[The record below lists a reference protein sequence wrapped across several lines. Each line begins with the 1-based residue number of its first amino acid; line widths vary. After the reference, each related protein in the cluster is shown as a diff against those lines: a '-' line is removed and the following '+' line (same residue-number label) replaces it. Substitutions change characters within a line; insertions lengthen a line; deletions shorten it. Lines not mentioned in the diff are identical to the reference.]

1 MGRVRRFVL
10 RLDNALRPGRG
21 EADLDR
27 EVRAHLALLEDE
39 LVRRGMTREE
49 ASRAARQA
57 LGGIDQAKEL
67 HRDARSF
74 PSLDDVR
81 RNLAYAVRTL
91 QRSPGFAAAI
101 VLILAVGIGVNTAM
115 FTVLDGV
122 VLKPLDYPDPDR
134 IVSVM
139 NRWTD
144 TGKLI
149 PNLAGGDEIDLRA
162 ETATFEAFAYHFGG
176 EMGVQLKDH
185 AEFVGTRLVH
195 PDFFR
200 VFGLAPAAGRTFD
213 AEDAERAAVVSLGF
227 AGRNF
232 GGAAG
237 AVGQTVSL
245 DDRPYEIVG
254 VMPAGLRFPAR
265 TDVWLAA
272 ALEPANRNR
281 SGHNYR
287 VVARLAPGVTV
298 ESANARL
305 SALGAEL
312 ARAFPDSNAHK
323 SF

>member
-27 EVRAHLALLEDE
+27 EVRAHLGLLEDE

-49 ASRAARQA
+49 ASRAARQT

-74 PSLDDVR
+74 PSLDDAR
-81 RNLAYAVRTL
+81 RNLVYAVRTMR
-91 QRSPGFAAAI
+91 RSPGFAAAI
-101 VLILAVGIGVNTAM
+101 VLILAVGIGANTAM

-122 VLKPLDYPDPDR
+122 VLKPLAYPDEDR

-149 PNLAGGDEIDLRA
+149 PNLAGGDEIDIRA
-162 ETATFEAFAYHFGG
+162 QVGTFEAFAYHFGG

-200 VFGLAPAAGRTFD
+200 VFGLPPAAGRILD
-213 AEDAERAAVVSLGF
+213 AEDAERSAVVSLGF
-227 AGRNF
+227 AERNF

-237 AVGQTVSL
+237 AVGQTLSL
-245 DDRPYEIVG
+245 EGRSYEIVG

-265 TDVWLAA
+265 TDVWVATS
-272 ALEPANRNR
+272 LEPGNRNR

-287 VVARLAPGVTV
+287 VVAKLGAGVTIGR
-298 ESANARL
+298 ANAKL
-305 SALGAEL
+305 SALAAEL
-312 ARAFPDSNAHK
+312 ARAFP
-323 SF
+323 